1 METGFVGHADCA
13 CTNVPAAA
21 SAANMNTLSMPP
33 PELFLMV
40 EILAS
45 GFRAQRTLQGSIRVA
60 LKKSPGKV

>member
-1 METGFVGHADCA
+1 
-13 CTNVPAAA
+13 
-21 SAANMNTLSMPP
+21 
-33 PELFLMV
+33 MV